1 MLENTLNSSIM
12 AGQQEE
18 AADLDTAGRM
28 LEKHIAYDSCFPA
41 LTDKLQIMPKGG
53 VTVSGLSESDYPCG
67 SGSSSSNAALRHLHT
82 MRKVPLPKELL
93 HHFQHMQCNCM
104 MGLFPEIGRAWLT
117 IDSAIYV
124 WMYKDGSDLAYF
136 DGLQDT
142 ILAVALIKPKPGV
155 FKPYIEHLLVLT
167 TPSELLLLG
176 VTFSQALE
184 DDSTSCLTLLPE
196 PLFSVANDGVVLAT
210 VTATSTGRLFMGGR
224 DGALWELL
232 YQAEEGWFSR
242 KCQKVNHSR
251 SALASLLPSFLTLSE
266 QDCLIQIDVDESRC
280 CLFTLSERGSISL
293 YDIEGGACTRVA
305 TLTHATIM
313 TAASAAARTVDKA
326 NFKSIVSICA
336 LTASE
341 ASWLHLLAFT
351 SCGVRLYFTATAAAS
366 PASARPHH
374 LQLVHVR
381 LPPGFSANSLTH
393 RPTRVHKALY
403 SNGCSVLCA
412 SEAPDSDVLWSVSP
426 EQFPQHA
433 TLAES
438 AAVLAVDG
446 VIWAIAD
453 VTPTSRWCATSSEP
467 RSPLVVTQL
476 HQPPR
481 ELVVL
486 SAAGAHLLTCLRP
499 VDQLRH
505 LLQDGRGADSVL
517 VKEFF
522 SALGSTQACSVAL
535 LLATDPSPAATQ
547 VAQAATQCLFR
558 YGSAA
563 PAALA
568 ASSQLHQSYSF
579 HPTQMSTP
587 AGVQQQQGSA
597 SDSRAVA
604 TQQSTEDSS
613 ALHTSLYLHL
623 ARILRPVWAAPLLPT
638 DPSTQL
644 SESSLSS
651 EECVYLARHVELL
664 ARFIGNPPDGT
675 PSQPPP
681 PTSGSHTN
689 GGLVARCSSG
699 DEARSIAAVLQLL
712 RHLLQ
717 LLRLW
722 ALLTNNQ
729 LPAIISQLP
738 TAEQE
743 QLRGLT
749 LRDLA
754 LSGSSV
760 CRALVM
766 ALLDRYHGDE
776 ASVSTIS
783 RQLRSSCPSLYRAE
797 DAQLSAASQL
807 ILSARTAASPA
818 DRDAAFAQAVT
829 LCKGVGGCVN
839 VAGVAAQLAGGG
851 CYTGLVDLALSVAA
865 QRDEEGRALLFYK
878 AGRPS
883 HDTKGHAAFTTR
895 MECYRVIMEH
905 LAQLMGSSSG
915 SGGQELSSPASV
927 PRRPGPPAPPCAPP
941 HEASSQ
947 AQQMMEM
954 VCRSGDE
961 LAQVSLIQW
970 LLDSGRTD
978 QVLAL
983 QCPAL
988 EGFLKAPPT
997 PRLDLLWR
1005 LYERNKEYYNAARTL
1020 ALLADQPGSTCLRE
1034 RVEQLSRALMC
1045 LSACEM
1051 NTATAFTDFLL
1062 HLEEKKEVARVQLMV
1077 LEGVRAAGADETTM
1091 QRLDSSL
1098 LDITTLY
1105 EQFAEPYGLWR
1116 CKLAIVACAGHS
1128 EPQLVQSLWSHIIDE
1143 ELQQSQGAPVSERLD
1158 RLAASLKALAHL
1170 YSSSPSYFPLEH
1182 IIRLCEVQSVRLK
1195 AASEGCVGWLVS
1207 ALLSC
1212 GVTIS
1217 RLLTTYHTLYRS
1229 GESVW
1234 ETEREPHH
1242 LLRVMAYLFNH
1253 LLECPPAS
1261 LTPHDRRLLKE
1272 LSLDRLASYLTD
1284 LDASAEPSAG
1294 LLAAH
1299 LRTCQVQLE
1308 RSFA

>member
-41 LTDKLQIMPKGG
+41 LTDKLQIMPK
-53 VTVSGLSESDYPCG
+53 D
-67 SGSSSSNAALRHLHT
+67 
-82 MRKVPLPKELL
+82 
-93 HHFQHMQCNCM
+93 MQCNCM

-210 VTATSTGRLFMGGR
+210 
-224 DGALWELL
+224 
-232 YQAEEGWFSR
+232 
-242 KCQKVNHSR
+242 
-251 SALASLLPSFLTLSE
+251 
-266 QDCLIQIDVDESRC
+266 
-280 CLFTLSERGSISL
+280 
-293 YDIEGGACTRVA
+293 
-305 TLTHATIM
+305 
-313 TAASAAARTVDKA
+313 
-326 NFKSIVSICA
+326 
-336 LTASE
+336 
-341 ASWLHLLAFT
+341 
-351 SCGVRLYFTATAAAS
+351 
-366 PASARPHH
+366 
-374 LQLVHVR
+374 
-381 LPPGFSANSLTH
+381 
-393 RPTRVHKALY
+393 
-403 SNGCSVLCA
+403 
-412 SEAPDSDVLWSVSP
+412 
-426 EQFPQHA
+426 
-433 TLAES
+433 
-438 AAVLAVDG
+438 
-446 VIWAIAD
+446 
-453 VTPTSRWCATSSEP
+453 EP

-766 ALLDRYHGDE
+766 ALLDSFNSDRDRSLPRYHGDE

-915 SGGQELSSPASV
+915 SGGQELSSPAS
-927 PRRPGPPAPPCAPP
+927 
-941 HEASSQ
+941 
-947 AQQMMEM
+947 MMEM

-1217 RLLTTYHTLYRS
+1217 RLLTTYHT
-1229 GESVW
+1229 
-1234 ETEREPHH
+1234 
-1242 LLRVMAYLFNH
+1242 
-1253 LLECPPAS
+1253 
-1261 LTPHDRRLLKE
+1261 
-1272 LSLDRLASYLTD
+1272 
-1284 LDASAEPSAG
+1284 
-1294 LLAAH
+1294 
-1299 LRTCQVQLE
+1299 
-1308 RSFA
+1308 